1 MTMSTGPHFNPFQT
15 TGPYDWS
22 RPGRLPAVRHEE
34 RIGKLERDLG
44 KLEVIVEQLV
54 TGMGAEHQAMKES
67 RSEDRLALKEL
78 GEKME
83 RSVSQLASEM
93 QKMAERNSVVD
104 KGILAKQ
111 SQALGAIAVTRW
123 IVGTIISVSVLA
135 VAYSAGQENRRN
147 AIPSIHAPAFGP
159 SLTPGPNVGVPGGA
173 GGQHYPGHR

>member
-1 MTMSTGPHFNPFQT
+1 MTISTGPYLNPFDNSS
-15 TGPYDWS
+15 PYDWS
-22 RPGRLPAVRHEE
+22 RPGQFSTVRHEE

-54 TGMGAEHQAMKES
+54 AGMDAEHRAMKEI
-67 RSEDRLALKEL
+67 RNEDRLALKEL

-93 QKMAERNSVVD
+93 QKMADRNSVID

-123 IVGTIISVSVLA
+123 IVGTIISIGILA
-135 VAYSAGQENRRN
+135 VTYSVGQGDRPVE
-147 AIPSIHAPAFGP
+147 IPRQHNSTFGP
-159 SLTPGPNVGVPGGA
+159 HIGVPGGA
-173 GGQHYPGHR
+173 SGQGYPSHR